1 MHWLR
6 KKKQKSKVVIPD
18 RYDTCSFC
26 KNQFNW
32 AIQGVTNGNKEQF
45 CNSECLR
52 DNYLKNVKEANEA
65 IPFDAL

>member
-1 MHWLR
+1 MRWA
-6 KKKQKSKVVIPD
+6 KKKQKSKAVMPD

-52 DNYLKNVKEANEA
+52 ENYLKNVKEANET